1 MDDKLWID
9 CSQIRSLGLILSS
22 TSMERDRSSGTNE
35 ADLQAQIDMLATQ
48 YAAILD
54 TYRAIQDN
62 FATVATDIAKVK
74 RALNIDV
81 QPPPVSNLEG

>member
-22 TSMERDRSSGTNE
+22 TSMERDRSSDTQE
-35 ADLQAQIDMLATQ
+35 ANLQAQIDTLATQ

-54 TYRAIQDN
+54 TYRAIQEN

-81 QPPPVSNLEG
+81 QPPTLSNLEG